1 MARQRKDK
9 RRHPRAQLSTPFL
22 HAKKLQEL
30 ATDKADKAPQK
41 VHSAATKAQIKKV
54 EDKWVEYVFSNKL
67 LDCYYLLTLVR
78 YCDTISEDPWIVL
91 KWCTPQYFKYF
102 FEWTLDSSAISHYST
117 VEVLWKYL
125 RLVYKKQYGH
135 TVHEAVGL
143 KINNVSGLHEVVNML
158 D

>member
-9 RRHPRAQLSTPFL
+9 RRHPRSPTVDTLLAR
-22 HAKKLQEL
+22 KRLQEL
-30 ATDKADKAPQK
+30 ATDKAPQK

-54 EDKWVEYVFSNKL
+54 EEKWVEYVFSNKL
-67 LDCYYLLTLVR
+67 LDRYLLTLVR

-91 KWCTPQYFKYF
+91 KRCSPQYFKYF

-125 RLVYKKQYGH
+125 RLVYKKQYVH
-135 TVHEAVGL
+135 TVLEAVGL
-143 KINNVSGLHEVVNML
+143 KLKIVSCS
-158 D
+158 